1 MANLP
6 KNPQKIWDMDF
17 ERTNSK
23 NSLLIVPGQDFGNIY
38 SVSISNFENFPKMAQ
53 FDFDDSGEMVG
64 IFTDVKPKINSRS
77 RKQQKNLI

>member
-1 MANLP
+1 
-6 KNPQKIWDMDF
+6 
-17 ERTNSK
+17 
-23 NSLLIVPGQDFGNIY
+23 
-38 SVSISNFENFPKMAQ
+38 MAQ